1 MCIKLY
7 EIFMLSYF
15 PFEQGS
21 NLEVGL
27 VDFHLITLFPY
38 FTMKRNNETYD
49 HC

>member
-7 EIFMLSYF
+7 EISMLNYF

-27 VDFHLITLFPY
+27 VDFHLIILFQY
-38 FTMKRNNETYD
+38 FTMKSSNET
-49 HC
+49 